1 MKKGKI
7 KEIKITKPSKKINL
21 SQLDSEIQTQ
31 LNLTR
36 MNDDNP
42 NGEFAGLSSDD
53 KYIYV
58 IVRNDV
64 DIKEKQIDSIVKS
77 HIAEPSKKEKIKEK
91 FNSAT
96 SLKDKIDAL
105 AEFIGLKD

>member
-1 MKKGKI
+1 MKKT
-7 KEIKITKPSKKINL
+7 KEIKFIKPNKKINL
-21 SQLDSEIQTQ
+21 RQLDSEIQTK
-31 LNLTR
+31 LNLSR
-36 MNDDNP
+36 MDDDNP
-42 NGEFAGLSSDD
+42 DGEFAGLSSDD

-58 IVRNDV
+58 IVRNNI
-64 DIKEKQIDSIVKS
+64 DIEEKQIDSIIKN

-105 AEFIGLKD
+105 AEFIGLKS